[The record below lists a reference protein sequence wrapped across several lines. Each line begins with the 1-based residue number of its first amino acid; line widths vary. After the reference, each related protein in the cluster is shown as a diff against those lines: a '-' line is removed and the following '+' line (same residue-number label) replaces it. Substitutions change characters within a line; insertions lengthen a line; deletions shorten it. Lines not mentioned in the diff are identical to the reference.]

1 MQQPII
7 ATVHETFAKA
17 KRIYDRD
24 FDPVRVTF
32 NIRRTSG
39 ITGQASVLPRMIRI
53 NNHLLQFYPHFF
65 QSVVVPHEVAHV
77 VAFDLYGAEGWNH
90 GPRWKSV
97 MRAIGQVPDV
107 THSLVTEKNIN
118 IPVYECQRC
127 STQILVHRTSHA
139 LISNGI
145 SKCRPC
151 RCNGSLAFMG
161 TVYDLVK
168 EKKLTC
174 LQPPETI

>member
-7 ATVHETFAKA
+7 ATVEETFTQA
-17 KRIYDRD
+17 KRIYNRD
-24 FDPVRVTF
+24 FEPVRVVF
-32 NIRRTSG
+32 DIRRTSG
-39 ITGQASVLPRMIRI
+39 VAGQATVFPRKIRI
-53 NNHLLQFYPHFF
+53 NKLLLKFYPDFF
-65 QSVVVPHEVAHV
+65 KSVLVPHEVAHV

-97 MRAIGQVPDV
+97 MRSFGLAPDV
-107 THSLVTEKNIN
+107 RHDLVTEKNIN

-151 RCNGSLAFMG
+151 RCNGSLTFMG

-174 LQPPETI
+174 LKQPETI